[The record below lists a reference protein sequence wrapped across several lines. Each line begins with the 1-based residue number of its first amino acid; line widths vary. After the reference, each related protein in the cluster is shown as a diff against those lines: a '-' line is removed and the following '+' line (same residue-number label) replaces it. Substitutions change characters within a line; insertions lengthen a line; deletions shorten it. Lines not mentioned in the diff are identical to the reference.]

1 MAFFNYVPDINIF
14 CNPSIVN
21 SHRIHE
27 KPKKILFINIT
38 HTKKELHLIESKPTF
53 SFYFFFVNFTL
64 FSN

>member
-27 KPKKILFINIT
+27 KPKKNSLHKYYTYEKGIT
-38 HTKKELHLIESKPTF
+38 PNRVEAYIFLL
-53 SFYFFFVNFTL
+53 FFFC
-64 FSN
+64 